1 VCIEP
6 LAKEV
11 TMKRILAFTIV
22 VLIGAAFALG
32 AEKTWSGKISDSDC
46 GRSHKSAIEHA
57 GKKMTD
63 HDCVIACVKD
73 HGAKYV
79 FVSGGKI
86 YNISN
91 QDFAGLEEH
100 AAHNIK
106 LTGEMTGDTI
116 KVSKIEMAKA
126 TRKTSTKAKTS

>member
-1 VCIEP
+1 
-6 LAKEV
+6 
-11 TMKRILAFTIV
+11 MKRALCFAIGILFS
-22 VLIGAAFALG
+22 AAFVFA
-32 AEKTWSGKISDSDC
+32 AEQTWTGKISDSDC

-57 GKKMTD
+57 GKKMSD

-91 QDFAGLEEH
+91 QDYAGLEEH

-116 KVSKIEMAKA
+116 KVSKIGMAGKSSE
-126 TRKTSTKAKTS
+126 KKGSEKKY

>member
-1 VCIEP
+1 
-6 LAKEV
+6 
-11 TMKRILAFTIV
+11 MKR
-22 VLIGAAFALG
+22 VLVLVIGTLFSAAFALA
-32 AEKTWSGKISDSDC
+32 AEQTWSGKISDSDC

-57 GKKMTD
+57 GKKMSD

-73 HGAKYV
+73 HGSKYV

-91 QDFAGLEEH
+91 QDYAGLEEH
-100 AAHNIK
+100 AAHDIK

-116 KVSKIEMAKA
+116 KVSKIEMAGKSSE
-126 TRKTSTKAKTS
+126 KKGSEKKY

>member
-1 VCIEP
+1 
-6 LAKEV
+6 
-11 TMKRILAFTIV
+11 MKR
-22 VLIGAAFALG
+22 VLVLVIGTLFSAAFALA
-32 AEKTWSGKISDSDC
+32 AEQTWSGKISDSDC

-57 GKKMTD
+57 GKKMSD

-91 QDFAGLEEH
+91 QDYAGLEEH
-100 AAHNIK
+100 AAHDIK
-106 LTGEMTGDTI
+106 LTGEMTVDTI
-116 KVSKIEMAKA
+116 KVSKIEMAGKSSE
-126 TRKTSTKAKTS
+126 KKGSEKKY

>member
-1 VCIEP
+1 MKKVLGFVMVLLMSTVFS
-6 LAKEV
+6 LA
-11 TMKRILAFTIV
+11 
-22 VLIGAAFALG
+22 
-32 AEKTWSGKISDSDC
+32 AEKTWPGKISDSDC

-57 GKKMTD
+57 GKKMSD

-79 FVSGGKI
+79 FVSGSKI
-86 YNISN
+86 YKISN
-91 QDFAGLEEH
+91 QDFAGLDEH

-116 KVSKIEMAKA
+116 KVSKIEMAK
-126 TRKTSTKAKTS
+126 TSSKTSTKAKTS

>member
-1 VCIEP
+1 
-6 LAKEV
+6 
-11 TMKRILAFTIV
+11 MKRIL
-22 VLIGAAFALG
+22 VLVIGAVFSAAFALA
-32 AEKTWSGKISDSDC
+32 AEQTWSGKISDSDC

-57 GKKMTD
+57 GKKISD
-63 HDCVIACVKD
+63 HDCVIACVKE

-100 AAHNIK
+100 AAHDIK
-106 LTGEMTGDTI
+106 LTGEMTSDTI
-116 KVSKIEMAKA
+116 KVSKIEMAGKSSE
-126 TRKTSTKAKTS
+126 KKGSEKKY